1 MSSKEPTPHIAA
13 TIACT
18 GPIVLL
24 IGRIAIDQAAETEAM
39 ISLAGVSLFCLMA
52 FLGHAWAVKL
62 APTAILIATA
72 FVLVYAVMGTTPYYW
87 PLVGGLVWCAHELA
101 VGDDLKAFLL
111 AKGQQE

>member
-1 MSSKEPTPHIAA
+1 MSPKEPTPHIPAV
-13 TIACT
+13 IACT

-39 ISLAGVSLFCLMA
+39 ISLAAVSAVCLLA
-52 FLGHAWAVKL
+52 FLGHAWAIKL
-62 APTAILIATA
+62 APAAILIAAT

-101 VGDDLKAFLL
+101 VSDDLRTFLL
-111 AKGQQE
+111 AKGESE